1 MSEFEAMT
9 NDLKYAYLE
18 QCHGHNM
25 KYVILQTYM
34 KAGFFKYGGALKI
47 SNTSKEM
54 CSFNMQHNVS
64 QRPNKT
70 AHRTQCLYHFTL
82 KGATKLSTPKTG
94 LNFSVKKNMFPL
106 QDCALGKI
114 VNQGRSCIL
123 PLPSHF
129 KLPEPS
135 VQNTYEWF
143 K

>member
-54 CSFNMQHNVS
+54 CSFNIQPIVS
-64 QRPNKT
+64 PRANKP
-70 AHRTQCLYHFTL
+70 AHRTQRLHHFTL
-82 KGATKLSTPKTG
+82 KRAAMANSQHQK
-94 LNFSVKKNMFPL
+94 V
-106 QDCALGKI
+106 D
-114 VNQGRSCIL
+114 
-123 PLPSHF
+123 
-129 KLPEPS
+129 
-135 VQNTYEWF
+135 
-143 K
+143 